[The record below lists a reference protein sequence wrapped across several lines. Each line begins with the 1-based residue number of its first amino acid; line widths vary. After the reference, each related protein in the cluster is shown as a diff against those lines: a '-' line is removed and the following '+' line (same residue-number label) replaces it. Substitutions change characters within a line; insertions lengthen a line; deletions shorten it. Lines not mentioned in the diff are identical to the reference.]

1 MLGHWEPVAVT
12 WVTGIL
18 AKSLQLSPIFL
29 QLQRQREELVSSYV
43 PVNRIFRWRQY
54 VTIHTFLGFGLV
66 LG

>member
-29 QLQRQREELVSSYV
+29 QLQRQRKELV
-43 PVNRIFRWRQY
+43 
-54 VTIHTFLGFGLV
+54 VTHLSIEFSLETV
-66 LG
+66 R